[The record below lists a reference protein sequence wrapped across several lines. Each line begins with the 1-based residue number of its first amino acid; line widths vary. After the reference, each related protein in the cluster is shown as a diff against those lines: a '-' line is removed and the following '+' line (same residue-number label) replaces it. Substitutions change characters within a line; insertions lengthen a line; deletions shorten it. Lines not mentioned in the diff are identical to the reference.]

1 MTQDFA
7 NTPSLTPEYCQTV
20 KNRLVFNPK
29 TLEEAQFIVGQL
41 QGMGFK
47 YYRPEYADQL
57 KSTLTGSLYLDN
69 DKTIMVSGTK
79 ADGVPCTVDGFR
91 QFYLPA
97 APPSPDARL
106 TPKDCLT
113 RALVFYPRTAEEAR
127 GVLQTLFT
135 AGVTPPPEEQS
146 VVMMMTR
153 AVVHGVLV
161 RDGQLTFN
169 PAPADIRSAEICT
182 AADLGVN
189 AGVTFSAEQ
198 ATIMAAFNEIGAR
211 LEQMSGRI
219 ARLEEEIL
227 PKTIP
232 KTQLPPPKR

>member
-7 NTPSLTPEYCQTV
+7 STPSLTPEYCRGVQ
-20 KNRLVFNPK
+20 NRLVFHPK
-29 TLEEAQFIVGQL
+29 TLGEAEFIVAQL

-47 YYRPEYADQL
+47 YYRDEYAQQL
-57 KSTLTGSLYLDN
+57 KNVLKGSLYLDN
-69 DKTIMVSGTK
+69 DKTIMVTDTQ
-79 ADGVPCTVDGFR
+79 ADGIACSVDGFR

-97 APPSPDARL
+97 EPPSPDARL
-106 TPKDCLT
+106 TAKDCVT
-113 RALVFYPRTAEEAR
+113 RTLAFYPRTSSEAR
-127 GVLQTLFT
+127 GVLQTLFA

-153 AVVHGVLV
+153 AVVQGMLV

-169 PAPADIRSAEICT
+169 PAPADIRHAEICT

-189 AGVTFSAEQ
+189 AGVTLSAEQ

-219 ARLEEEIL
+219 ARLEDEVL
-227 PKTIP
+227 PKTLEK
-232 KTQLPPPKR
+232 KTLPPPKR